1 MLEWRRVL
9 YGFSNK
15 GRAGTKALLRASICP
30 RPNSLFKAVFS
41 LYKIKYTRKIDDYK
55 EDVTAARWP
64 AQKHSDNRREQFHGL
79 EIIIFFRIFFFA
91 RGLTLPAV
99 PRVFTE
105 KKKKKKE
112 EKKKLWELAGFER
125 WSDSTIDGCSIDS
138 ATKITLKKEA
148 LFTHILI
155 KNV

>member
-79 EIIIFFRIFFFA
+79 EIIIFFRIFFFCSRIDPPCRA
-91 RGLTLPAV
+91 
-99 PRVFTE
+99 PRFHR
-105 KKKKKKE
+105 KKE
-112 EKKKLWELAGFER
+112 EKKEE
-125 WSDSTIDGCSIDS
+125 
-138 ATKITLKKEA
+138 KKPP
-148 LFTHILI
+148 
-155 KNV
+155 KNVFSQFKKTKCKSYLKCDLPDAWMPIWGYHQLLGTLGSD